1 MSNKD
6 INLIKIAVSETDNG
20 KAKTSF
26 SPLKGLS
33 GGLGRRGNKITF
45 GQFIAI
51 VPYSARAEFLSE
63 RPQYYNFTSPK
74 KATL

>member
-33 GGLGRRGNKITF
+33 GGLGRRGNKS
-45 GQFIAI
+45 
-51 VPYSARAEFLSE
+51 VPGNR
-63 RPQYYNFTSPK
+63 NM
-74 KATL
+74 